1 MYLYKMY
8 NNSINLNDRLRWYI
22 GGIVK
27 MIYGYCRI
35 STAKQSIERQE
46 RNIKEYCNTAV
57 ILKEQYTGTEDDRPV
72 FTKLMKNVR
81 PGDSI
86 IFDSVSRMS
95 RTAEGGFKMYKVLF
109 DMNVDLVFLK
119 EPHINTCTYRTAI
132 SNSINKTGNLI
143 ADVYIE
149 ATNKVLMM
157 LAEEQIHLA
166 FEQAEKEVQDLR
178 QRTREGIVTAKLNG
192 KIVGR
197 KTGAK
202 IITKKCKE
210 CKQKIVRYSK
220 KFNGSLGDAD
230 VIKLLNISRNTF
242 YKYCRELKS
251 EI

>member
-1 MYLYKMY
+1 MT
-8 NNSINLNDRLRWYI
+8 
-22 GGIVK
+22 V
-27 MIYGYCRI
+27 YGYCRI

-46 RNIKEYCNTAV
+46 RNIREYDSNAV
-57 ILKEQYTGTEDDRPV
+57 ILKEAYTGTEDDRPI
-72 FTKLMKNVR
+72 FTKLMNKVR
-81 PGDSI
+81 KGDTI

-157 LAEEQIHLA
+157 LAEEQIRLA

-210 CKQKIVRYSK
+210 CKMKILEYSK
-220 KFNGSLGDAD
+220 KFNGNLGDAD
-230 VIKLLNISRNTF
+230 VIKLLSISRNSY
-242 YKYCRELKS
+242 YKYCKELKE